1 MAATIRRDMTMLPS
15 SDAPSGHPHVL
26 MYVITSETSDL
37 AQVYANIGANPAT
50 NDSPFA
56 TFAKFPNVVAIVHRP
71 SQADHRI
78 LDSCDAF
85 VASLDGAA
93 GVDPKIMEFWSL
105 ARDATLPRHI
115 LAFNVVNGR
124 ADFDE
129 LCAISSRV
137 LEPDLLVRYLP
148 IDSDDELSL
157 TGVYDILT
165 SEIHA
170 LIDGKWVTKAADP
183 EHIAITSSAR
193 EDLFDQLAYLGLDDS
208 TLENHTSG
216 LPISVTKLETAWSH
230 PDVVTITPIDDGVG
244 ASTFGNWLSGLNP
257 VWVPVL
263 TIADNT
269 YEAFEARERVGISI
283 TETLAR
289 MWGPNENLKLVQKI
303 SSEVTPIT
311 VIESNLV
318 AILSNNLTPGA
329 TLSTENSVA
338 VLVAPTF

>member
-1 MAATIRRDMTMLPS
+1 MLPS
-15 SDAPSGHPHVL
+15 QGAHSGYPHVL
-26 MYVITSETSDL
+26 IYVITSETSDL
-37 AQVYANIGANPAT
+37 SQVYANMGANPVSG
-50 NDSPFA
+50 NSPFA
-56 TFAKFPNVVAIVHRP
+56 RFEKFPDLVAIVHRP
-71 SQADHRI
+71 SQADQRI
-78 LDSCDAF
+78 LASCDGF

-93 GVDPKIMEFWSL
+93 GVDPLLIQLWSA

-115 LAFNVVNGR
+115 LAFNVVDGR

-170 LIDGKWVTKAADP
+170 LVDSKWMTKAADP

-193 EDLFDQLAYLGLDDS
+193 EDLFDQLAYLGLDDI
-208 TLENHTSG
+208 TLENHKSG

-230 PDVVTITPIDDGVG
+230 PDVVTITPIDDGIG
-244 ASTFGNWLSGLNP
+244 TGTFGNWLVTLKS

-263 TIADNT
+263 SDGEIVC
-269 YEAFEARERVGISI
+269 EAFETSERIGIAI
-283 TETLAR
+283 TENLAR
-289 MWGPNENLKLVQKI
+289 MWGAGSDEKQYEKI
-303 SSEVTPIT
+303 SSDLNPI
-311 VIESNLV
+311 VVLESNQV
-318 AILSNNLTPGA
+318 AVFAKGLTPG
-329 TLSTENSVA
+329 STISTANSSA

>member
-15 SDAPSGHPHVL
+15 SDAHTGHPHVL
-26 MYVITSETSDL
+26 IYVITSETSDL
-37 AQVYANIGANPAT
+37 AQVYANIGANPVSK
-50 NDSPFA
+50 NSSFA
-56 TFAKFPNVVAIVHRP
+56 TFAKYSNVVAIVHRP

-78 LDSCDAF
+78 LDACDAF

-93 GVDPKIMEFWSL
+93 GVDPKIMEFWSM
-105 ARDATLPRHI
+105 ARDVTLPRHI

-170 LIDGKWVTKAADP
+170 LIDGEWITKAADP

-208 TLENHTSG
+208 TLDNHTSG

-244 ASTFGNWLSGLNP
+244 ASTFGNWLSVLNP

-263 TIADNT
+263 SIAENT
-269 YEAFEARERVGISI
+269 YEAFEARECVGIAI

-289 MWGPNENLKLVQKI
+289 MWGPGGDMKLVQRI
-303 SSEVTPIT
+303 ASEVMSID
-311 VIESNLV
+311 VVEANQV
-318 AILSNNLTPGA
+318 AVLSNNLTAGA
-329 TLSTENSVA
+329 TISTENSVA

>member
-1 MAATIRRDMTMLPS
+1 MLPS
-15 SDAPSGHPHVL
+15 QDAPIGYPHVL
-26 MYVITSETSDL
+26 IYVITSETSDL
-37 AQVYANIGANPAT
+37 NQVYANIGANPVSES
-50 NDSPFA
+50 SPFA
-56 TFAKFPNVVAIVHRP
+56 QFDKHPNLVAIVHRP
-71 SQADHRI
+71 SQADPRI

-93 GVDPKIMEFWSL
+93 GVDPKIIEMWSA

-148 IDSDDELSL
+148 IDADDELSL

-170 LIDGKWVTKAADP
+170 LIDSKWITKAADP

-208 TLENHTSG
+208 TLENHTAG
-216 LPISVTKLETAWSH
+216 LPISVTKLEEAWSH
-230 PDVVTITPIDDGVG
+230 PDVVTITPIDDGIGV
-244 ASTFGNWLSGLNP
+244 STFSHWLGVLKP
-257 VWVPVL
+257 VWIPVL
-263 TIADNT
+263 SDAGTVC
-269 YEAFEARERVGISI
+269 EATESSTRVGIAV
-283 TETLAR
+283 TENLVR
-289 MWGPNENLKLVQKI
+289 MWGPNQDVNLWIHSDGSAK
-303 SSEVTPIT
+303 PIAI
-311 VIESNLV
+311 VESNQVALIASDLV
-318 AILSNNLTPGA
+318 PGSTISAAESQALLT
-329 TLSTENSVA
+329 
-338 VLVAPTF
+338 APTF

>member
-1 MAATIRRDMTMLPS
+1 MLPS
-15 SDAPSGHPHVL
+15 QGAHSGYPHVL
-26 MYVITSETSDL
+26 VYIITSETSDL
-37 AQVYANIGANPAT
+37 AQVYANIGANPVS
-50 NDSPFA
+50 DKSPFA
-56 TFAKFPNVVAIVHRP
+56 IFEKFPNLVAIVHRP
-71 SQADHRI
+71 SQADQRI

-93 GVDPKIMEFWSL
+93 GVDPRIIEMWAA
-105 ARDATLPRHI
+105 ARDATLPRHV
-115 LAFNVVNGR
+115 LAFNVVGGR

-170 LIDGKWVTKAADP
+170 LVESNWITKAADP

-193 EDLFDQLAYLGLDDS
+193 EDLFDQLAYLGLDDT
-208 TLENHTSG
+208 TLENHRSG

-230 PDVVTITPIDDGVG
+230 PDVVTITPIDDGIGVG
-244 ASTFGNWLSGLNP
+244 TFANWLDTLKP
-257 VWVPVL
+257 VWIPVL
-263 TIADNT
+263 SDGEMVC
-269 YEAFEARERVGISI
+269 EAFETDHRIGISV
-283 TETLAR
+283 TEDLAR
-289 MWGPNENLKLVQKI
+289 MWGASEDEKLSEKI
-303 SSEVTPIT
+303 TSDGKSVV
-311 VIESNLV
+311 VIESNQV
-318 AILSNNLTPGA
+318 ALFSKGLTPG
-329 TLSTENSVA
+329 STISTANSSA

>member
-1 MAATIRRDMTMLPS
+1 MLPS
-15 SDAPSGHPHVL
+15 QDAPIGYPHVL
-26 MYVITSETSDL
+26 IYMITSETSDL
-37 AQVYANIGANPAT
+37 NQVYANIGANPVSES
-50 NDSPFA
+50 SPFA
-56 TFAKFPNVVAIVHRP
+56 QFDKHPNLVAIVHRP
-71 SQADHRI
+71 SQADPRI

-93 GVDPKIMEFWSL
+93 GVDPKIIEMWSA

-148 IDSDDELSL
+148 IDADDELSL

-170 LIDGKWVTKAADP
+170 LIDAKWITKAADP

-208 TLENHTSG
+208 TLENHTAG
-216 LPISVTKLETAWSH
+216 LPISVTKLEAAWSH
-230 PDVVTITPIDDGVG
+230 PDVVTITPIDDGIGV
-244 ASTFGNWLSGLNP
+244 STFSHWLGVLKP
-257 VWVPVL
+257 VWIPVL
-263 TIADNT
+263 SDAGTVC
-269 YEAFEARERVGISI
+269 EATESSTRVGIAV
-283 TETLAR
+283 TENLVR
-289 MWGPNENLKLVQKI
+289 MWGPNQDVNLWIHVDGSAK
-303 SSEVTPIT
+303 PIEI
-311 VIESNLV
+311 VESNQVALIASDLV
-318 AILSNNLTPGA
+318 PGSTISAADSQALLT
-329 TLSTENSVA
+329 
-338 VLVAPTF
+338 APTF

>member
-1 MAATIRRDMTMLPS
+1 MLPS
-15 SDAPSGHPHVL
+15 QDAPIGYPHVL
-26 MYVITSETSDL
+26 IYVITSETSDL
-37 AQVYANIGANPAT
+37 NQVYANIGANPVSES
-50 NDSPFA
+50 SPFA
-56 TFAKFPNVVAIVHRP
+56 QFDNHPNLVAIVHRP
-71 SQADHRI
+71 SQADPRI

-93 GVDPKIMEFWSL
+93 GVDPKIIEMWSA

-148 IDSDDELSL
+148 IDADDELSL

-165 SEIHA
+165 SEVHA
-170 LIDGKWVTKAADP
+170 LIDSKWITKAADP

-208 TLENHTSG
+208 TLENHTAG
-216 LPISVTKLETAWSH
+216 LPISVTKLEAAWSH
-230 PDVVTITPIDDGVG
+230 PDVVTITPIDDGIGV
-244 ASTFGNWLSGLNP
+244 STFSHWLDVLKP

-263 TIADNT
+263 SDAGTVC
-269 YEAFEARERVGISI
+269 EATETATRVGIAV
-283 TETLAR
+283 TETLVR
-289 MWGPNENLKLVQKI
+289 VWGPSQDVNLWIHVDGSAKPIAIVEWNQVALIASDLVPGSTI
-303 SSEVTPIT
+303 SPADSQA
-311 VIESNLV
+311 L
-318 AILSNNLTPGA
+318 LT
-329 TLSTENSVA
+329 
-338 VLVAPTF
+338 APTF

>member
-1 MAATIRRDMTMLPS
+1 LI
-15 SDAPSGHPHVL
+15 
-26 MYVITSETSDL
+26 YVITSETSDL
-37 AQVYANIGANPAT
+37 AQVYANIGANPVSK
-50 NDSPFA
+50 NSSFA
-56 TFAKFPNVVAIVHRP
+56 TFAKYSNVVAIVHRP

-78 LDSCDAF
+78 LDACDAF

-93 GVDPKIMEFWSL
+93 GVDPKIMEFWSM
-105 ARDATLPRHI
+105 ARDVTLPRHI

-170 LIDGKWVTKAADP
+170 LIDGEWITKAADP

-208 TLENHTSG
+208 TLDNHTSG

-244 ASTFGNWLSGLNP
+244 ASTFGNWLSVLNP

-263 TIADNT
+263 SVADNT
-269 YEAFEARERVGISI
+269 YEAFEARERVGIAI

-289 MWGPNENLKLVQKI
+289 MWGPGGDMKLVQRI
-303 SSEVTPIT
+303 ASEVMSID
-311 VIESNLV
+311 VVEANQV
-318 AILSNNLTPGA
+318 AVLSNNLTAGA
-329 TLSTENSVA
+329 TISTENSVA

>member
-1 MAATIRRDMTMLPS
+1 MLPS
-15 SDAPSGHPHVL
+15 QDAATGHPHVL
-26 MYVITSETSDL
+26 IYIITSETSDL
-37 AQVYANIGANPAT
+37 AQVYANIGAEPYLP
-50 NDSPFA
+50 DSPFA
-56 TFAKFPNVVAIVHRP
+56 RFNKFPNLVAIVHRP
-71 SQADHRI
+71 SQSDQRI
-78 LDSCDAF
+78 LEACDAF

-93 GVDPKIMEFWSL
+93 GVDPTIINFWAE
-105 ARDATLPRHI
+105 ARDETLPRHI

-170 LIDGKWVTKAADP
+170 LVDSNWITKPADP

-216 LPISVTKLETAWSH
+216 LPISVTKLEAAWSH
-230 PDVVTITPIDDGVG
+230 PDVVTITPIDNGVG
-244 ASTFGNWLSGLNP
+244 ITTFSNWLAVLEP
-257 VWVPVL
+257 RWVPVL
-263 TIADNT
+263 TEGDHAR
-269 YEAFEARERVGISI
+269 EAFDAKERTGIAI
-283 TETLAR
+283 TENLAR
-289 MWGPNENLKLVQKI
+289 MWGPNNEPNLFEHIAEI
-303 SSEVTPIT
+303 SNQIEV
-311 VIESNLV
+311 VESNQV
-318 AILSNNLTPGA
+318 ALNAKSLTPGCTIA
-329 TLSTENSVA
+329 AKESKA

>member
-1 MAATIRRDMTMLPS
+1 MLPS
-15 SDAPSGHPHVL
+15 QDAPIGYPHVL
-26 MYVITSETSDL
+26 IYVITSETSDL
-37 AQVYANIGANPAT
+37 NQVYANIGANPVIES
-50 NDSPFA
+50 SPFA
-56 TFAKFPNVVAIVHRP
+56 QFDKHPNLVAIVHRP
-71 SQADHRI
+71 SQADPRI

-93 GVDPKIMEFWSL
+93 GVDPKIIEMWSA

-148 IDSDDELSL
+148 IDADDELSL

-170 LIDGKWVTKAADP
+170 LIDSKWITKAADP

-208 TLENHTSG
+208 TLEKHTAG
-216 LPISVTKLETAWSH
+216 LPISVTKLEAAWSH
-230 PDVVTITPIDDGVG
+230 PDVVTITPIDDGIGV
-244 ASTFGNWLSGLNP
+244 STFSHWLSVLKP
-257 VWVPVL
+257 VWIPVL
-263 TIADNT
+263 SDAGTVC
-269 YEAFEARERVGISI
+269 EATESSTRVGIAV
-283 TETLAR
+283 TENLVR
-289 MWGPNENLKLVQKI
+289 MWGPNQDVKLWTHFDGSAK
-303 SSEVTPIT
+303 PIT
-311 VIESNLV
+311 IVESNQIALIASDLV
-318 AILSNNLTPGA
+318 PGSTISAAESTALLT
-329 TLSTENSVA
+329 
-338 VLVAPTF
+338 APTF

>member
-1 MAATIRRDMTMLPS
+1 MLPS
-15 SDAPSGHPHVL
+15 QDATAGYPHVL
-26 MYVITSETSDL
+26 IYVITSETSDL
-37 AQVYANIGANPAT
+37 AQVYANMGATPMREN
-50 NDSPFA
+50 SPFVR
-56 TFAKFPNVVAIVHRP
+56 FANLPNLVAIVHRP
-71 SQADHRI
+71 SQADQRI
-78 LDSCDAF
+78 LESCDAF

-93 GVDPKIMEFWSL
+93 GVDPKTIELWSA

-170 LIDGKWVTKAADP
+170 LIDSKWITKAADP

-193 EDLFDQLAYLGLDDS
+193 EDLFDQLAYLGLDDA
-208 TLENHTSG
+208 TLENHTAG
-216 LPISVTKLETAWSH
+216 LPISVTKLEAAWSH
-230 PDVVTITPIDDGVG
+230 PDVVTITPVDDGIGVG
-244 ASTFGNWLSGLNP
+244 TFSNWLADLKP

-263 TIADNT
+263 TDADNA
-269 YEAFEARERVGISI
+269 YEAYEATERVGISI

-289 MWGPNENLKLVQKI
+289 MWGPGQDENLVERNP
-303 SSEVTPIT
+303 SGSNEIT
-311 VIESNLV
+311 VIESNQV
-318 AILSNNLTPGA
+318 ALIASELTPGSSITGA
-329 TLSTENSVA
+329 NSGA
-338 VLVAPTF
+338 LLVAPTF

>member
-1 MAATIRRDMTMLPS
+1 
-15 SDAPSGHPHVL
+15 
-26 MYVITSETSDL
+26 
-37 AQVYANIGANPAT
+37 
-50 NDSPFA
+50 
-56 TFAKFPNVVAIVHRP
+56 VHRP
-71 SQADHRI
+71 SQADLRI
-78 LDSCDAF
+78 LESCDAF

-93 GVDPKIMEFWSL
+93 GVDPKIVEFWSS

-137 LEPDLLVRYLP
+137 LEPELLVRYLP

-170 LIDGKWVTKAADP
+170 LIDGQWVTKAADP

-216 LPISVTKLETAWSH
+216 LPISVTKLETAWLH
-230 PDVVTITPIDDGVG
+230 PDVVTITPIDDEVGVN
-244 ASTFGNWLSGLNP
+244 TFSNWISILQP
-257 VWVPVL
+257 VWIPVL
-263 TIADNT
+263 NLGDTSYD
-269 YEAFEARERVGISI
+269 AFEATERVGISI
-283 TETLAR
+283 TDEFAR
-289 MWGPNENLKLVQKI
+289 MWGSENDSDLFENLGGQLSPVKI
-303 SSEVTPIT
+303 V
-311 VIESNLV
+311 ESNQV
-318 AILSNNLTPGA
+318 ALATTGLTPGSTVA
-329 TLSTENSVA
+329 TKDSIAN
-338 VLVAPTF
+338 LVAPTF

>member
-1 MAATIRRDMTMLPS
+1 MLPS
-15 SDAPSGHPHVL
+15 PDAHSGHPHVL
-26 MYVITSETSDL
+26 IYVITSETSDL
-37 AQVYANIGANPAT
+37 AQVYANMGAKPVTEN
-50 NDSPFA
+50 SPFA
-56 TFAKFPNVVAIVHRP
+56 TFEKFPHVVAIVHRP
-71 SQADHRI
+71 SQADPRI
-78 LDSCDAF
+78 LESSDAF

-93 GVDPKIMEFWSL
+93 GVDPKIVEFWSH
-105 ARDATLPRHI
+105 ARDVTLPRHI

-129 LCAISSRV
+129 LCAIASRV

-170 LIDGKWVTKAADP
+170 LIDGQWVTKAADP

-216 LPISVTKLETAWSH
+216 LPISVTKLEMAWLH
-230 PDVVTITPIDDGVG
+230 PDVVTITPIDDEVGVHTFSDWI
-244 ASTFGNWLSGLNP
+244 STLKS

-263 TIADNT
+263 NVADT
-269 YEAFEARERVGISI
+269 SCDAFEATERVGISI
-283 TETLAR
+283 TENLAR
-289 MWGPNENLKLVQKI
+289 MWG
-303 SSEVTPIT
+303 SETGSALFERVNGGFNP
-311 VIESNLV
+311 V
-318 AILSNNLTPGA
+318 AILESNQVAIKSSNLTPGSTVA
-329 TLSTENSVA
+329 TESSNA
-338 VLVAPTF
+338 NLVAPTF